1 MRYIKIMMGNVL
13 IAGAYACITV
23 PKEIVNGGV
32 TSFSMILSKMTR
44 IPTAWLADAFSLL
57 LLAVCFFGLGK
68 EHFQGTIF
76 SCLAYLIYYL
86 RDSVHCNGEYLCR

>member
-1 MRYIKIMMGNVL
+1 MRYIKMIMGNVL

-44 IPTAWLADAFSLL
+44 IPTAWLADAFSV
-57 LLAVCFFGLGK
+57 AAFGSVPFWAW
-68 EHFQGTIF
+68 ERVFP
-76 SCLAYLIYYL
+76 
-86 RDSVHCNGEYLCR
+86 RDNF

>member
-1 MRYIKIMMGNVL
+1 MGAFAYTHNEEGKMRYIKIMMGNVL

-57 LLAVCFFGLGK
+57 LLAVCFLGLGK
-68 EHFQGTIF
+68 SISKGQFLVVWHI
-76 SCLAYLIYYL
+76 
-86 RDSVHCNGEYLCR
+86 